1 MMNTVTVHEY
11 KKQEEWKVS
20 GGEKME
26 EEAIGQHSLGAGIN
40 DEKNG
45 IFKEQ

>member
-11 KKQEEWKVS
+11 KKQAEWKVR

-40 DEKNG
+40 DEK
-45 IFKEQ
+45 